1 MQASYHV
8 EGVIMQNIEEAVMKH
23 KRFSV
28 IGGDQRQLYIADML
42 RNADI
47 PCVTFGFAESRLGL
61 EDAIRFGEI
70 IMLPIPSFKGYNLNA
85 PLCPLA
91 IPTERLIQQNFC
103 GKTVFGGKIP
113 QKFTSSAEL
122 QGAKVIDIT
131 ERDDFALQN
140 AVSTAEG
147 AIMIAMRETDFTVQD
162 SRCLVVGYGRIGKIL
177 ANRLKLLNAS
187 VTATAR
193 RTNGISHITADG
205 LQALSTSCIAEHIKN
220 FDIIFNTVP
229 AVIFDDRVLSSMC
242 RDTLI
247 IDLASLPGGVD
258 FEAAAKYGIRAIS
271 ALSLPGRTAPRSAA
285 KVILDTVNNIISE
298 EGL

>member
-1 MQASYHV
+1 
-8 EGVIMQNIEEAVMKH
+8 MKH

-42 RNADI
+42 RSADI
-47 PCVTFGFAESRLGL
+47 PCVTFGFAESRLSL
-61 EDAIRFGEI
+61 EDATGFGEI
-70 IMLPIPSFKGYNLNA
+70 IMLPIPSFKGHNLNA

-91 IPTERLIQQNFC
+91 IPTERLIRQNYC
-103 GKTVFGGKIP
+103 GKIIFGGKIP
-113 QKFTSSAEL
+113 QKFISAAEL
-122 QGAKVIDIT
+122 QEAKVIDIT
-131 ERDDFALQN
+131 ERNDFALQN

-147 AIMIAMRETDFTVQD
+147 AIMIAMRETDFTIQG
-162 SRCLVVGYGRIGKIL
+162 SSCLVVGYGRIGKIL
-177 ANRLKLLNAS
+177 ANRLKSLNAS

-193 RTNGISHITADG
+193 RTDGISHITADG
-205 LQALSTSCIAEHIKN
+205 LRALTTNSIAENVKK

-229 AVIFDDRVLSSMC
+229 AVVFDDKVLSAMC
-242 RDTLI
+242 TDTLI

-258 FEAAAKYGIRAIS
+258 FEAASGYGIRAIS
-271 ALSLPGRTAPRSAA
+271 ALSLPGRTAPHSAA